1 MDKFNHP
8 SLLGYWI
15 WSFQGKILKRV
26 NLDKFAQILWRPRPP
41 TLHSEDKQKEIKKN
55 LKKYY
60 PQFESKDRMR
70 QSKASKE
77 LIEKRAALMEKF
89 NSHREQ
95 RIREYLENKLR
106 RLELRNSK
114 FFQICFSYVETL
126 WTTVVFSPSMSEFK
140 IT

>member
-1 MDKFNHP
+1 MKNVKLNV
-8 SLLGYWI
+8 SLTGYWI

-26 NLDKFAQILWRPRPP
+26 NLEKFAQLLWRPRPP
-41 TLHSEDKQKEIKKN
+41 TLLSIKQQKEIKKN

-89 NSHREQ
+89 NAYRTQ
-95 RIREYLENKLR
+95 RMEEWLAQKPR
-106 RLELRNSK
+106 RLALRNSK
-114 FFQICFSYVETL
+114 C
-126 WTTVVFSPSMSEFK
+126 
-140 IT
+140 

>member
-1 MDKFNHP
+1 M
-8 SLLGYWI
+8 I
-15 WSFQGKILKRV
+15 
-26 NLDKFAQILWRPRPP
+26 WRPRPP
-41 TLHSEDKQKEIKKN
+41 TLLSEEQQKEIKMK

-89 NSHREQ
+89 NAYRQEK
-95 RIREYLENKLR
+95 IEEYNKHKPR

-114 FFQICFSYVETL
+114 
-126 WTTVVFSPSMSEFK
+126 
-140 IT
+140 